1 MEPVQPV
8 HTVPTGRCKCYASI
22 VFCLIHSRS
31 SPYLILTCTSSD
43 KLDDEDDDV
52 IHMGHAI
59 MTFYSALIDLL
70 GRCAPETH
78 VSVSEN
84 PLGKLDKSLIMC
96 LKDLVGKGLLVLSTF

>member
-1 MEPVQPV
+1 MQPV
-8 HTVPTGRCKCYASI
+8 HTVLTGRCECYVSI
-22 VFCLIHSRS
+22 LSCLIHSRS
-31 SPYLILTCTSSD
+31 SLYLILTCTSSD
-43 KLDDEDDDV
+43 MLDDEDDDV

-78 VSVSEN
+78 VSVSGN
-84 PLGKLDKSLIMC
+84 PLGKLDKSLVMC